1 MMACEAMDMAVAGED
16 LQIIAMESS
25 AGGDDNGGEGGF
37 MFAGVQMGSEE
48 GARVVGHPQWARD
61 ETHGASGD
69 GSDGTYI
76 AQMVSEERSRVGRHP
91 RWTRDE
97 TLILIEGKRLEEA
110 KWSKVKENRERGIEI
125 GRANSD
131 SKWLSISQFCDRMG
145 VLRSA
150 AQCRKRWCNLSA
162 DYKRIRDWETLRGK
176 QSFWLMSNDVRKENK
191 LPGCFD
197 REVYDALNKSLGVH
211 ACTAPDM
218 IFDSGR
224 QGADDGLFSDIEH
237 PLVEENLSVS
247 ADKEIDS
254 PAIESLTSAQGHYE
268 EKFLNEKFGMDG
280 CEDVFEEEP
289 DILPGR
295 KKRKRPPMGEC
306 DEFNRELCSLL
317 ESSSKILTA
326 HMDSQNLNFHLDRT
340 QRKEHA
346 ESLVLVLGKLAD
358 AVGKIADKL

>member
-1 MMACEAMDMAVAGED
+1 MMSCGSIDLDVAGED
-16 LQIIAMESS
+16 LPMLAMEDSTVV
-25 AGGDDNGGEGGF
+25 NGNGSDGSF
-37 MFAGVQMGSEE
+37 MFATVPITSDDGSTQ
-48 GARVVGHPQWARD
+48 PQWSR
-61 ETHGASGD
+61 EENPGASGD
-69 GSDGTYI
+69 GVDGTYLTHMI
-76 AQMVSEERSRVGRHP
+76 SEEKSRVGRQP

-97 TLILIEGKRLEEA
+97 TLVLIEGKRLEEV

-131 SKWLSISQFCDRMG
+131 SKWFSISLFCDRKG
-145 VLRSA
+145 VSRSA

-197 REVYDALNKSLGVH
+197 REVYDALNKTLGLQPSSL
-211 ACTAPDM
+211 PDM

-224 QGADDGLFSDIEH
+224 QSADDGLFSDIEH
-237 PLVEENLSVS
+237 PLIDESFCLS
-247 ADKEIDS
+247 AEKEMDS
-254 PAIESLTSAQGHYE
+254 PPIESLTSAQGHYE
-268 EKFLNEKFGMDG
+268 EKFINGEFSMDG
-280 CEDVFEEEP
+280 CEDAFELEP

-295 KKRKRPPMGEC
+295 KKRKRPSVEEC
-306 DEFNRELCSLL
+306 DEFNKELCTLL

-326 HMDSQNLNFHLDRT
+326 HVETQNLNFHLDRA

-346 ESLVLVLGKLAD
+346 ESLVSVLGKLAD
-358 AVGKIADKL
+358 AVGRIADKL

>member
-1 MMACEAMDMAVAGED
+1 MMACEAIDMAVAGEE
-16 LQIIAMESS
+16 LQIMAMDTS
-25 AGGDDNGGEGGF
+25 AAAEDNGGDSSF
-37 MFAGVQMGSEE
+37 MFANVQMGSDDRS
-48 GARVVGHPQWARD
+48 AHPQWSRD
-61 ETHGASGD
+61 DAQGANGD
-69 GSDGTYI
+69 VGDGTYLTHMI
-76 AQMVSEERSRVGRHP
+76 SEERSRVGRHP

-97 TLILIEGKRLEEA
+97 TLVLIEGKRLEEA

-145 VLRSA
+145 VSRSA

-162 DYKRIRDWETLRGK
+162 DYKRIRDWETLR
-176 QSFWLMSNDVRKENK
+176 
-191 LPGCFD
+191 
-197 REVYDALNKSLGVH
+197 
-211 ACTAPDM
+211 APDM

-247 ADKEIDS
+247 ADKEMDS

-268 EKFLNEKFGMDG
+268 EKFLMNEKFNVDA
-280 CEDVFEEEP
+280 CDEAFEEEA

-295 KKRKRPPMGEC
+295 KKRKRPAVEEC
-306 DEFNRELCSLL
+306 DEFNRELCTLL

-346 ESLVLVLGKLAD
+346 ESLVLVLGKLAE